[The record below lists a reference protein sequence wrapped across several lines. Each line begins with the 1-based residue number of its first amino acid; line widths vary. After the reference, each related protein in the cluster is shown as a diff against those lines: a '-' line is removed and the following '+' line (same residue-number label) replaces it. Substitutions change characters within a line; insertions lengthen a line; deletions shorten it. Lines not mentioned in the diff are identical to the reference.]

1 MLGRSHLTAL
11 ALVGWAA
18 TALAQTQPATQP
30 AQPAPHQHGGM
41 PHDHGTAADFG
52 VVSFPISCAPAVQ
65 PTFTRAVAM
74 LHSFWY
80 DEASKT
86 FAEVAAKDPS
96 CAMAH
101 WGVAMTW
108 FRPVWAPPTA
118 AEFAKGREAV
128 IQAITLAEAANTSSN
143 AKSNAKGLPARE
155 RDYVR
160 AIAAYFNNPVAT
172 SPRERALAYELAMSE
187 LHAKYPDDDEGAI
200 FYALSLLGTAQASD
214 KTYANQ
220 KKGAELLNGVLP
232 RHPRHP
238 GVAHYLI
245 HSFDSPPLAPM
256 ALEAARVYAKIAPAS
271 PHARHMPSHIFI
283 RLGLWEDSIGS
294 NLASAEAARAHVAKT
309 NPGAMPFDELHALD
323 YLVYAWLQRGED
335 DKARATI
342 ERVASTAKLDLPNF
356 AAAYALAAIPGRY
369 ALERRAWAEAAAIE
383 PRQPAIFPWDTIP
396 YAEASAWYAR
406 GLGAARSGNVTVA
419 RDASAKL
426 AALKATM
433 VAKQDPY
440 WPNQIEIQ
448 RLATDAWIAR
458 AEKRDDDALRLMRES
473 ADLEASTEKHPVTP
487 GALLPSREL
496 LGDLLL
502 DLGKA
507 DEALREYEASLAVAP
522 KRLNTL
528 YGAARAAQQLQQR
541 DKAKRYY
548 SELVSLCEKGASRPS
563 IVEARAFL
571 ASE

>member
-1 MLGRSHLTAL
+1 
-11 ALVGWAA
+11 
-18 TALAQTQPATQP
+18 
-30 AQPAPHQHGGM
+30 M

-52 VVSFPISCAPAVQ
+52 EVSFPITCSPAAQ
-65 PTFTRAVAM
+65 TAFTRGVAM

-80 DEASKT
+80 DEAAKV
-86 FAEVAAKDPS
+86 FADAGAKDPS
-96 CAMAH
+96 CAMAW
-101 WGVAMTW
+101 WGVAMTQ
-108 FRPVWAPPTA
+108 FRPVWAPPTP
-118 AEFAKGREAV
+118 AEFEKGREAV
-128 IQAITLAEAANTSSN
+128 AKALTLIDGAKAA
-143 AKSNAKGLPARE
+143 PARE

-160 AIAAYFNNPVAT
+160 AIAAYFNNPTAT
-172 SPRERALAYELAMSE
+172 TPRDRALAYEQAMSA
-187 LHAKYPDDDEGAI
+187 LHAAHPNDDEGSI
-200 FYALSLLGTAQASD
+200 FYALALLGTAQASD

-220 KKGAELLNGVLP
+220 KKGAALLNAVLP
-232 RHPRHP
+232 KHPRHP

-245 HSFDSPPLAPM
+245 HSFDSPPLAPL
-256 ALEAARVYAKIAPAS
+256 ALDAARAYAKIAPAS

-294 NLASAEAARAHVAKT
+294 NLSSASAAKAHADAT
-309 NPGAMPFDELHALD
+309 EPGAISFDELHADD

-335 DKARATI
+335 DKARAMV
-342 ERVASTAKLDLPNF
+342 ERAVKADKLFAPNF
-356 AAAYALAAIPGRY
+356 AAGYALAAIPGRY
-369 ALERRAWAEAAAIE
+369 ALERRAWAEAAAIQ
-383 PRQPAIFPWDTIP
+383 PRQPAAFPWDNIP

-406 GLGAARSGNVTVA
+406 GLGAARSGNLEVA
-419 RDASAKL
+419 REASTKL

-458 AEKRDDDALRLMRES
+458 AEKRDADALRLMRES

-528 YGAARAAQQLQQR
+528 HGAARAALQLQQR
-541 DKAKRYY
+541 QKAKQYY
-548 SELVSLCEKGASRPS
+548 TELVSLCDKSVNRPA

>member
-1 MLGRSHLTAL
+1 MPGRYHLTTL
-11 ALVGWAA
+11 ALLGWAA
-18 TALAQTQPATQP
+18 MAQAQTQPSTQP

-52 VVSFPISCAPAVQ
+52 EVSFPISCTPAVQ

-80 DEASKT
+80 DEAEKAFS
-86 FAEVAAKDPS
+86 EVAAKDPS

-108 FRPVWAPPTA
+108 FRPVWAPPTP
-118 AEFAKGREAV
+118 AEFEKGRDAV
-128 IQAITLAEAANTSSN
+128 LKALALAEATKA
-143 AKSNAKGLPARE
+143 PRE
-155 RDYVR
+155 RDYVK
-160 AIAAYFNNPVAT
+160 AIAAYFNNPEAT
-172 SPRERALAYELAMSE
+172 TPRARALAYEQAMSA
-187 LHAKYPDDDEGAI
+187 LHAAHPADDEGAI

-220 KKGAELLNGVLP
+220 KKGAALLNGVLP
-232 RHPRHP
+232 KHPRHP

-256 ALEAARVYAKIAPAS
+256 AVDAARVYAKIAPAS
-271 PHARHMPSHIFI
+271 PHARHMPSHIFV
-283 RLGLWEDSIGS
+283 RLGLWEDSITS
-294 NLASAEAARAHVAKT
+294 NLSSAEAARAHVAAT

-323 YLVYAWLQRGED
+323 YLVYAWLQRAED

-342 ERVASTAKLDLPNF
+342 DRIAKTTKLDLPNF

-406 GLGAARSGNVTVA
+406 GLGAARSGSLAVA
-419 RDASAKL
+419 RDAIAKL
-426 AALKATM
+426 AALKETM

-448 RLATDAWIAR
+448 RLATDAWLAR

-473 ADLEASTEKHPVTP
+473 ADLESSTDKHPVTP

-496 LGDLLL
+496 LADLLL

-528 YGAARAAQQLQQR
+528 HGAARAAVKLNQR
-541 DKAKRYY
+541 DKAKQYY
-548 SELVSLCEKGASRPS
+548 TELVSLCEKGASRPS

>member
-1 MLGRSHLTAL
+1 M
-11 ALVGWAA
+11 A
-18 TALAQTQPATQP
+18 T
-30 AQPAPHQHGGM
+30 
-41 PHDHGTAADFG
+41 
-52 VVSFPISCAPAVQ
+52 
-65 PTFTRAVAM
+65 
-74 LHSFWY
+74 
-80 DEASKT
+80 
-86 FAEVAAKDPS
+86 
-96 CAMAH
+96 
-101 WGVAMTW
+101 
-108 FRPVWAPPTA
+108 
-118 AEFAKGREAV
+118 
-128 IQAITLAEAANTSSN
+128 
-143 AKSNAKGLPARE
+143 
-155 RDYVR
+155 
-160 AIAAYFNNPVAT
+160 
-172 SPRERALAYELAMSE
+172 
-187 LHAKYPDDDEGAI
+187 LHATYPDDDEGAI

-220 KKGAELLNGVLP
+220 KKSAALLNGVLP
-232 RHPRHP
+232 RHQKHP

-245 HSFDSPPLAPM
+245 HSFDSPPLAPL
-256 ALEAARVYAKIAPAS
+256 ALDAARVYTKIAPAS
-271 PHARHMPSHIFI
+271 PHARHMPSHIFV
-283 RLGLWEDSIGS
+283 RLGYWEDSIGS
-294 NLASAEAARAHVAKT
+294 NLSSAEAAHAHVQKK
-309 NPGAMPFDELHALD
+309 NPGAGDGVMAFDELHALD

-335 DKARATI
+335 DKARATLDRI
-342 ERVASTAKLDLPNF
+342 GKTTQLDLPNF

-406 GLGAARSGNVTVA
+406 GLGAARSGNLAVA
-419 RDASAKL
+419 REASAKL

-433 VAKQDPY
+433 VEKQDPY
-440 WPNQIEIQ
+440 WPGQIEIQ

-473 ADLEASTEKHPVTP
+473 ADLEASTDKHPVTP

-528 YGAARAAQQLQQR
+528 YGAARAAQQSQKR
-541 DKAKRYY
+541 DKAKQYY
-548 SELVSLCEKGASRPS
+548 TELVSLCDKNANRPV
-563 IVEARAFL
+563 IAEARAFL

>member
-1 MLGRSHLTAL
+1 MSARYRFTAL
-11 ALVGWAA
+11 AFAGWAA
-18 TALAQTQPATQP
+18 TTQAQTQPATQP
-30 AQPAPHQHGGM
+30 TQHPAQQPAQQPAPHQHDAM
-41 PHDHGTAADFG
+41 PHDHGAAGDFG
-52 VVSFPISCAPAVQ
+52 EVSFPISCAPAVQ
-65 PTFTRAVAM
+65 PAFTRGVAM
-74 LHSFWY
+74 LHSFFY
-80 DEASKT
+80 DEAAKAFSD
-86 FAEVAAKDPS
+86 VAAKDPS
-96 CAMAH
+96 CAMAY
-101 WGVAMTW
+101 WGIAMTQ
-108 FRPVWAPPTA
+108 FRPVWAPPTP
-118 AEFAKGREAV
+118 AEFTKGREAV
-128 IQAITLAEAANTSSN
+128 VSAIPLAEKAGAT
-143 AKSNAKGLPARE
+143 RE

-160 AIAAYFNNPVAT
+160 AIGAYFSNPVAT

-187 LHAKYPDDDEGAI
+187 LHAAHPDDDEGTI
-200 FYALSLLGTAQASD
+200 FYALALLGTAQASD
-214 KTYANQ
+214 KSYANQ
-220 KKGAELLNGVLP
+220 KKAAALLNGVLP

-245 HSFDSPPLAPM
+245 HSFDSPPLAPL
-256 ALEAARVYAKIAPAS
+256 ALDAARGYAKIAPAS

-294 NLASAEAARAHVAKT
+294 NLSSAEAAREHAAKR
-309 NPGAMPFDELHALD
+309 NPGEAVMAFDELHALD

-335 DKARATI
+335 EKARAT
-342 ERVASTAKLDLPNF
+342 VARAAKTTKLDLPNF
-356 AAAYALAAIPGRY
+356 AAAYALAAIPGRF

-383 PRQPAIFPWDTIP
+383 PRQPPVFPWDTIP

-406 GLGAARSGNVTVA
+406 GLGAARSGNLAVA

-433 VAKQDPY
+433 IAKQDPY

-448 RLATDAWIAR
+448 RLSTDAWIAH
-458 AEKRDDDALRLMRES
+458 AEKRDDEALRLMRES
-473 ADLEASTEKHPVTP
+473 ADLESSTEKHPVTP

-528 YGAARAAQQLQQR
+528 YGAARAAQQMQKR
-541 DKAKRYY
+541 DKAKQYY
-548 SELVSLCEKGASRPS
+548 TELVSLCGTNANRPA

>member
-1 MLGRSHLTAL
+1 MPARYHLAAL
-11 ALVGWAA
+11 ALVGCV
-18 TALAQTQPATQP
+18 TMTQAQTQPAPKPTQ
-30 AQPAPHQHGGM
+30 QPAPHQHDAM
-41 PHDHGTAADFG
+41 PHDHGTAGDFG
-52 VVSFPISCAPAVQ
+52 EVSFPISCAPAVQ
-65 PTFTRAVAM
+65 PAFTRAVAM
-74 LHSFWY
+74 LHSFFY
-80 DEASKT
+80 EEASKA
-86 FAEVAAKDPS
+86 FSDVAAKDPS
-96 CAMAH
+96 CGMAY
-101 WGVAMTW
+101 WGVAMTQ
-108 FRPVWAPPTA
+108 FRPVWAPPTP
-118 AEFAKGREAV
+118 AEFTKGRDAV
-128 IQAITLAEAANTSSN
+128 VKGLALSEG
-143 AKSNAKGLPARE
+143 AKSPRE
-155 RDYVR
+155 RDYMR

-172 SPRERALAYELAMSE
+172 SPRERALAYEQAMAT
-187 LHAKYPDDDEGAI
+187 LHAAYPEDDEGAI
-200 FYALSLLGTAQASD
+200 FYALALIGTAQASD
-214 KTYANQ
+214 KSYANQ
-220 KKGAELLNGVLP
+220 KKSAALLNGVLP

-245 HSFDSPPLAPM
+245 HSFDSPPLAPL
-256 ALEAARVYAKIAPAS
+256 ALDAARAYAKIAPSS
-271 PHARHMPSHIFI
+271 PHARHMPSHIFV
-283 RLGLWEDSIGS
+283 RLGYWEDSIGS
-294 NLASAEAARAHVAKT
+294 NMSSAEAAHAHVAKT
-309 NPGAMPFDELHALD
+309 HPGAIAFDELHALD

-335 DKARATI
+335 AKARETM
-342 ERVASTAKLDLPNF
+342 ERVVKAEKFDNPQF

-369 ALERRAWAEAAAIE
+369 ALERRAWAEAAAVQ
-383 PRQPAIFPWDTIP
+383 PRQPASFPWDTIP

-406 GLGAARSGNVTVA
+406 GLGAARSGNVAVA

-433 VAKQDPY
+433 AEKQDPY

-448 RLATDAWIAR
+448 RLSTDAWIAR

-528 YGAARAAQQLQQR
+528 YGAARAAQQLQKR
-541 DKAKRYY
+541 DKAKQYY
-548 SELVSLCEKGASRPS
+548 TELVSLCETNATRPA

>member
-1 MLGRSHLTAL
+1 M
-11 ALVGWAA
+11 
-18 TALAQTQPATQP
+18 TQ
-30 AQPAPHQHGGM
+30 
-41 PHDHGTAADFG
+41 
-52 VVSFPISCAPAVQ
+52 
-65 PTFTRAVAM
+65 
-74 LHSFWY
+74 
-80 DEASKT
+80 
-86 FAEVAAKDPS
+86 
-96 CAMAH
+96 
-101 WGVAMTW
+101 
-108 FRPVWAPPTA
+108 FRPVWAPPTP
-118 AEFAKGREAV
+118 AEFTKGREAV
-128 IQAITLAEAANTSSN
+128 VSALALAEKAND
-143 AKSNAKGLPARE
+143 ARE

-172 SPRERALAYELAMSE
+172 SPRDRALAYEQAMSE
-187 LHAKYPDDDEGAI
+187 LHAAHPADDEGTI
-200 FYALSLLGTAQASD
+200 FYALALLGTAQASD

-220 KKGAELLNGVLP
+220 KKGAALLNGVLP
-232 RHPRHP
+232 KHPRHP

-245 HSFDSPPLAPM
+245 HSFDSPPLAPL
-256 ALEAARVYAKIAPAS
+256 ALDAARAYAKIAPAS
-271 PHARHMPSHIFI
+271 PHARHMPSHIFV

-294 NLASAEAARAHVAKT
+294 NLSSAEAARAHVEARMPAVRRGRDGVRRAARRSTIWSTRGCSAAKT
-309 NPGAMPFDELHALD
+309 TRP
-323 YLVYAWLQRGED
+323 
-335 DKARATI
+335 AR
-342 ERVASTAKLDLPNF
+342 RSTAIAKTTKLDLPNF

-383 PRQPAIFPWDTIP
+383 PRQPAMFPWDTIP

-406 GLGAARSGNVTVA
+406 GLGAARSGNLAVA

-458 AEKRDDDALRLMRES
+458 AEKRDDDAMRLMRES

-528 YGAARAAQQLQQR
+528 YGAARAAQQLQKR
-541 DKAKRYY
+541 DKGEAVLHRAGVPLRQEREP
-548 SELVSLCEKGASRPS
+548 SRDRRSARVPRERVAPSDILVRLKEMSDANVRNGPFASRPMRFAYCGAS
-563 IVEARAFL
+563 ILPLESSSPAPADGDTPRPGRSGVAPPCSTCSMTRL
-571 ASE
+571 SG

>member
-1 MLGRSHLTAL
+1 
-11 ALVGWAA
+11 
-18 TALAQTQPATQP
+18 
-30 AQPAPHQHGGM
+30 
-41 PHDHGTAADFG
+41 
-52 VVSFPISCAPAVQ
+52 
-65 PTFTRAVAM
+65 
-74 LHSFWY
+74 
-80 DEASKT
+80 
-86 FAEVAAKDPS
+86 
-96 CAMAH
+96 
-101 WGVAMTW
+101 
-108 FRPVWAPPTA
+108 
-118 AEFAKGREAV
+118 
-128 IQAITLAEAANTSSN
+128 
-143 AKSNAKGLPARE
+143 
-155 RDYVR
+155 
-160 AIAAYFNNPVAT
+160 
-172 SPRERALAYELAMSE
+172 
-187 LHAKYPDDDEGAI
+187 
-200 FYALSLLGTAQASD
+200 
-214 KTYANQ
+214 
-220 KKGAELLNGVLP
+220 
-232 RHPRHP
+232 
-238 GVAHYLI
+238 VAHYLI

-256 ALEAARVYAKIAPAS
+256 ALDAARVYAKIAPAS

-369 ALERRAWAEAAAIE
+369 ALERRAWA
-383 PRQPAIFPWDTIP
+383 
-396 YAEASAWYAR
+396 
-406 GLGAARSGNVTVA
+406 
-419 RDASAKL
+419 DASAKL

>member
-1 MLGRSHLTAL
+1 MSARYQLTAL
-11 ALVGWAA
+11 AFAGWAA
-18 TALAQTQPATQP
+18 TTLAQTQPATQP
-30 AQPAPHQHGGM
+30 ATSATQQPATQQPAPHQHGGM
-41 PHDHGTAADFG
+41 PHDHGAAGDFG
-52 VVSFPISCAPAVQ
+52 EVSFPISCAPAVQ

-74 LHSFWY
+74 LHSFFY
-80 DEASKT
+80 DEAATAFSD
-86 FAEVAAKDPS
+86 AAAKDPS
-96 CAMAH
+96 CAMAY
-101 WGVAMTW
+101 WGVAMTQ
-108 FRPVWAPPTA
+108 FRPVWAPPTP

-128 IQAITLAEAANTSSN
+128 ISAIALGD
-143 AKSNAKGLPARE
+143 KGGNARE

-187 LHAKYPDDDEGAI
+187 LHAAHPADDEGAI
-200 FYALSLLGTAQASD
+200 FYALALIGTAQASD

-220 KKGAELLNGVLP
+220 KKAAALLNGVLP
-232 RHPRHP
+232 KHPRHP

-256 ALEAARVYAKIAPAS
+256 ALDAARAYAKIAPAS
-271 PHARHMPSHIFI
+271 PHARHMPSHIFV

-294 NLASAEAARAHVAKT
+294 NLSSAEAAREHAAKR
-309 NPGAMPFDELHALD
+309 NPGAMAFDELHALD

-342 ERVASTAKLDLPNF
+342 DRVAKTSKLDLPNF

-383 PRQPAIFPWDTIP
+383 PRQPAVFPWDTIP

-406 GLGAARSGNVTVA
+406 GLGAARSNNVAVA

-426 AALKATM
+426 AALKDTM
-433 VAKQDPY
+433 TSKQDPY
-440 WPNQIEIQ
+440 WPDQIEIQ

-458 AEKRDDDALRLMRES
+458 AEKRDDDAVRLMRES
-473 ADLEASTEKHPVTP
+473 ADLEAKTEKHPVTP

-541 DKAKRYY
+541 DKAKQYY
-548 SELVSLCEKGASRPS
+548 TELVSVCGKNAKRPA
-563 IVEARAFL
+563 IVDARAFL

>member
-1 MLGRSHLTAL
+1 MSARYHLTAL
-11 ALVGWAA
+11 AFAGWAA
-18 TALAQTQPATQP
+18 MAQAQTQPATKP
-30 AQPAPHQHGGM
+30 AQQPVPHQHGGM

-52 VVSFPISCAPAVQ
+52 EVSFPISCAPAVQ

-74 LHSFWY
+74 LHSFFY
-80 DEASKT
+80 EEASKA
-86 FAEVAAKDPS
+86 FSEVAAKDPS
-96 CAMAH
+96 CAMAF
-101 WGVAMTW
+101 WGVAMTQ
-108 FRPVWAPPTA
+108 FRPVWAPPTP
-118 AEFAKGREAV
+118 AEFTKGREAV
-128 IQAITLAEAANTSSN
+128 VKGMALAEG
-143 AKSNAKGLPARE
+143 AKSPRE

-172 SPRERALAYELAMSE
+172 SPRDRALAYEQAMAA
-187 LHAKYPDDDEGAI
+187 LHAAYPDDDEGAI
-200 FYALSLLGTAQASD
+200 FYALALLGTAQPSD
-214 KTYANQ
+214 KSYANQ
-220 KKGAELLNGVLP
+220 KKGAALLNAVLP
-232 RHPRHP
+232 KHPRHP

-245 HSFDSPPLAPM
+245 HSFDSPPLAPL
-256 ALEAARVYAKIAPAS
+256 ALDAARVYATLAPAS
-271 PHARHMPSHIFI
+271 PHARHMPSHIFV
-283 RLGLWEDSIGS
+283 RLGYWEDSIGS
-294 NLASAEAARAHVAKT
+294 NLASAEAARAHVAAT

-342 ERVASTAKLDLPNF
+342 DRIAKTTKLDLPNF

-369 ALERRAWAEAAAIE
+369 ALERRAWGEAAAIE

-406 GLGAARSGNVTVA
+406 GLGAARSGNVAVA

-433 VAKQDPY
+433 VEKQDPY

-448 RLATDAWIAR
+448 RLSTDAWIAR

-473 ADLEASTEKHPVTP
+473 AELEASTEKHPVTP

-528 YGAARAAQQLQQR
+528 YGAARAAQQLQKR
-541 DKAKRYY
+541 DKAKQYY
-548 SELVSLCEKGASRPS
+548 AELVSLCDKNANRPA

>member
-1 MLGRSHLTAL
+1 MSARYQLTAL
-11 ALVGWAA
+11 VFAGWTVVAQ
-18 TALAQTQPATQP
+18 AQTPPAT
-30 AQPAPHQHGGM
+30 HQHDAA

-52 VVSFPISCAPAVQ
+52 EVSFPISCAPAVQ

-74 LHSFWY
+74 LHSFFY
-80 DEASKT
+80 DEAAKT
-86 FAEVAAKDPS
+86 FSEVAAKDPS
-96 CAMAH
+96 CAMAY
-101 WGVAMTW
+101 WGVAMTQ
-108 FRPVWAPPTA
+108 FRPVWAPPTP
-118 AEFAKGREAV
+118 AEFTKGRDAV
-128 IQAITLAEAANTSSN
+128 VSALALVE
-143 AKSNAKGLPARE
+143 KSKDARE

-172 SPRERALAYELAMSE
+172 SPRDRALAYEQGMSE
-187 LHAKYPDDDEGAI
+187 LHAAHPEDDEGTI

-220 KKGAELLNGVLP
+220 KKSAALLNEVLP
-232 RHPRHP
+232 RHQRHP

-245 HSFDSPPLAPM
+245 HSFDSPPLAPL
-256 ALEAARVYAKIAPAS
+256 ALDAARTYAKIAPSS
-271 PHARHMPSHIFI
+271 PHARHMPSHIFV
-283 RLGLWEDSIGS
+283 RLGYWEDSITS
-294 NLASAEAARAHVAKT
+294 NLSSAEAARAVTAAR
-309 NPGAMPFDELHALD
+309 NPGAVAFDELHALD

-335 DKARATI
+335 DKARETVD
-342 ERVASTAKLDLPNF
+342 RVAKTTKLDLPNF
-356 AAAYALAAIPGRY
+356 AAAYALASIPGRY

-383 PRQPAIFPWDTIP
+383 PRQPAVFPWDTIS

-406 GLGAARSGNVTVA
+406 GLGAARSGNLDVA

-433 VAKQDPY
+433 TAKQDPY
-440 WPNQIEIQ
+440 WPGQIEIQ
-448 RLATDAWIAR
+448 RLSTDAWIAH

-473 ADLEASTEKHPVTP
+473 ADLESSTEKHPVTP

-507 DEALREYEASLAVAP
+507 DEALKEYEASLAVAP

-528 YGAARAAQQLQQR
+528 YGAARAAQKLQKR
-541 DKAKRYY
+541 DKAKQYY
-548 SELVSLCEKGASRPS
+548 TELVSLCDKNANRPA

>member
-1 MLGRSHLTAL
+1 MSVRFRLTAL
-11 ALVGWAA
+11 AFAGWAV
-18 TALAQTQPATQP
+18 TTQAQTQPASQP
-30 AQPAPHQHGGM
+30 AQPAAPHQHGGM

-52 VVSFPISCAPAVQ
+52 EVSFPISCAPAVQ

-74 LHSFWY
+74 LHSFFY
-80 DEASKT
+80 DEAAKAFSD
-86 FAEVAAKDPS
+86 AAAKDPS
-96 CAMAH
+96 CAMAF
-101 WGVAMTW
+101 WGVAMTQ
-108 FRPVWAPPTA
+108 FRPVWAPPTP
-118 AEFAKGREAV
+118 AEFTKGREAV
-128 IQAITLAEAANTSSN
+128 VSAIALGEKAGN
-143 AKSNAKGLPARE
+143 ARE

-172 SPRERALAYELAMSE
+172 SPRERALAYEQAMRE
-187 LHAKYPDDDEGAI
+187 LHAAHPADDEGAI
-200 FYALSLLGTAQASD
+200 FYALALIGTAQASD

-220 KKGAELLNGVLP
+220 KKAAALLNGVLP
-232 RHPRHP
+232 KHPRHP

-245 HSFDSPPLAPM
+245 HSFDSPPLAAM
-256 ALEAARVYAKIAPAS
+256 ALDAARAYAKIAPAS
-271 PHARHMPSHIFI
+271 PHARHMPSHIFV

-356 AAAYALAAIPGRY
+356 AAAYALAAIPGRF

-396 YAEASAWYAR
+396 YAEASVWYAR
-406 GLGAARSGNVTVA
+406 GLGAARSGNLAVA

-440 WPNQIEIQ
+440 WPGQIEIQ
-448 RLATDAWIAR
+448 RLANDAWIAR
-458 AEKRDDDALRLMRES
+458 AAKRDEDALRLMRES

-502 DLGKA
+502 ELGKA
-507 DEALREYEASLAVAP
+507 D
-522 KRLNTL
+522 
-528 YGAARAAQQLQQR
+528 
-541 DKAKRYY
+541 
-548 SELVSLCEKGASRPS
+548 
-563 IVEARAFL
+563 
-571 ASE
+571 